1 MPLKGKQKKI
11 AKAAGNPNKIER
23 ADFVALKKKKKKTGG
38 KRNAKK

>member
-23 ADFVALKKKKKKTGG
+23 ADFVALKKKKTGG